1 MELDGK
7 LLLSFIIFLL
17 LAVCLRLGWQPYSEL
32 MIGDFNDFKLE
43 QILFFGTLFIQ
54 LYLANRNET
63 NPLEI
68 ITFQIE
74 GRVFFHITCILLPF
88 ILTTLGHLGKLH
100 YIIHYGED
108 IKPAIMQVIGKQ
120 YRPGR
125 WRVSPTYTT
134 YFKPLSDYAPI
145 FQQSDIR
152 REIGYPSYNHSVGCG
167 ITPGATEYLRVQFLT
182 RKPSRV
188 SIISVI

>member
-1 MELDGK
+1 M
-7 LLLSFIIFLL
+7 L

-88 ILTTLGHLGKLH
+88 IITTLGHLGKLH
-100 YIIHYGED
+100 YIIH
-108 IKPAIMQVIGKQ
+108 
-120 YRPGR
+120 
-125 WRVSPTYTT
+125 
-134 YFKPLSDYAPI
+134 
-145 FQQSDIR
+145 
-152 REIGYPSYNHSVGCG
+152 
-167 ITPGATEYLRVQFLT
+167 
-182 RKPSRV
+182 
-188 SIISVI
+188 